1 MRIGLNG
8 GAASAER
15 MVEQAKRAEAD
26 GYSSMWYPSAIGID
40 PLAAMAMAGAATERI
55 ELGTSILP
63 TYMCHPTLMTQRA
76 LATSLAMAR
85 PGFTLGVGPSHQPV
99 VEGMLGLPYDRPG
112 THTEEYMKI
121 LAPALRGEA
130 VSFKG
135 EEYQVNMAARDQ
147 IPHEVPLL
155 LAALGPRLL
164 RVAGELAAGTILW
177 MGNARSIETHVS
189 PRIRAAAEAAGRPEP
204 RIVAGLP
211 IAVHDDIAEAREAA
225 ASQFTVYG
233 TLPNYQR
240 LMAHG
245 GISGPGEA
253 AIVGDEESVTAQI
266 QALFD
271 AGATDFWAAI
281 YPVGDDRAGSRN
293 RTRALLNS
301 LVKG

>member
-1 MRIGLNG
+1 MRIGLSG
-8 GAASAER
+8 GAASAAR
-15 MVEQAKRAEAD
+15 MVEQAKQAEAD
-26 GYSSMWYPSAIGID
+26 GYSSMWFPSAIGID

-63 TYMCHPTLMTQRA
+63 SYMCHPTLMAQRA

-112 THTEEYMKI
+112 THTEEYMQI

-130 VSFKG
+130 VSFQG
-135 EEYQVNMAARDQ
+135 EEYKVNIAPRGEPAH
-147 IPHEVPLL
+147 PVPLL

-164 RVAGELAAGTILW
+164 RVAGELADGTILW
-177 MGNARSIETHVS
+177 MGNARSIESHVS

-211 IAVHDDIAEAREAA
+211 IAVHDDVDEARAA
-225 ASQFTVYG
+225 AAREFTVYG

-240 LMAHG
+240 LLAHG

-253 AIVGDEESVTAQI
+253 AIVGNEESVAAQI

-271 AGATDFWAAI
+271 AGATDYWAAI
-281 YPVGDDRAGSRN
+281 FPVGEDRAGSRN
-293 RTRALLNS
+293 RTRALLDS
-301 LVKG
+301 LVKA